1 MTTKDIKQCQI
12 TLRSKTG
19 KVFVGFTDNDVLLN
33 FMATIVKFIEIDKE
47 KTDTIKLKDL
57 L

>member
-12 TLRSKTG
+12 TLISKTG
-19 KVFVGFTDNDVLLN
+19 KILVGQTDNDVLLN
-33 FMATIVKFIEIDKE
+33 FMATIVKFVEIDKE
-47 KTDTIKLKDL
+47 NTDTVRLKDL

>member
-12 TLRSKTG
+12 TLISKTG
-19 KVFVGFTDNDVLLN
+19 KVFVGKTDNDVLLN